1 MHTVEPTPPMH
12 RLRPTFAV
20 CALLAAA
27 LAAAACT
34 GSPYADR
41 DLPSLGENPDMLG
54 PNLTDEIIYGQFFVG
69 PEDRIRF
76 DFLRH
81 PEYDGSFAVR
91 GDGRLFLHDIGLI
104 EVSGLTQDELQDL
117 VRAEYARILVNPS
130 VYVEVEQYSPR
141 RKVAVQGYVT
151 KPGVMTLTTPRTT
164 ILEVLAMAGGINSE
178 GDRGAILIARR
189 VEGKVQIARYDQDQL
204 FSPADP
210 NQRYEIPYVQDGDYV
225 YVLRSWGATF
235 DEHVERATLV
245 LRGILYLER
254 DIIAAPQVSNALQ
267 DELGI

>member
-1 MHTVEPTPPMH
+1 MCAVPTTPPMLS
-12 RLRPTFAV
+12 LRHPSAI
-20 CALLAAA
+20 CALLALA
-27 LAAAACT
+27 LATACST
-34 GSPYADR
+34 SPYADR
-41 DLPSLGENPDMLG
+41 DLPSVGENPNLLG

-69 PEDRIRF
+69 PEDKIRF

-81 PEYDGSFAVR
+81 PEYDGTFSVR
-91 GDGRLFLHDIGLI
+91 GDGRLFLHDIGLV

-117 VRAEYARILVNPS
+117 VRDEYSKLLVKPS
-130 VYVEVEQYSPR
+130 VYVYVEQYSTR
-141 RKVAVQGYVT
+141 RKVAVQGYVA
-151 KPGVMTLTTPRTT
+151 KPGVITLTSPRTT
-164 ILEVLAMAGGINSE
+164 ILEVLAMVGGVNQE

-189 VEGKVQIARYDQDQL
+189 VEGKIQIARYDEEQL

-210 NQRYEIPYVQDGDYV
+210 NQRFEIPYIQDGDYV

-235 DEHVERATLV
+235 DEHIRRTTDV

-254 DIIAAPQVSNALQ
+254 DIISAPQASNALQ

>member
-1 MHTVEPTPPMH
+1 
-12 RLRPTFAV
+12 
-20 CALLAAA
+20 
-27 LAAAACT
+27 
-34 GSPYADR
+34 
-41 DLPSLGENPDMLG
+41 
-54 PNLTDEIIYGQFFVG
+54 
-69 PEDRIRF
+69 
-76 DFLRH
+76 
-81 PEYDGSFAVR
+81 
-91 GDGRLFLHDIGLI
+91 
-104 EVSGLTQDELQDL
+104 
-117 VRAEYARILVNPS
+117 
-130 VYVEVEQYSPR
+130 
-141 RKVAVQGYVT
+141 
-151 KPGVMTLTTPRTT
+151 
-164 ILEVLAMAGGINSE
+164 MAGGINSE

>member
-1 MHTVEPTPPMH
+1 MCWVQSTLPML
-12 RLRPTFAV
+12 RLLPSSFICV
-20 CALLAAA
+20 LLAAVF
-27 LAAAACT
+27 AAACST
-34 GSPYADR
+34 SPYADR
-41 DLPSLGENPDMLG
+41 DLPSVGENPDLLG

-69 PEDRIRF
+69 PEDKIRF

-81 PEYDGSFAVR
+81 PEYDGSFSVR
-91 GDGRLFLHDIGLI
+91 GDGRLFLHDLGLI

-117 VRAEYARILVNPS
+117 VQSEYARILHNPS
-130 VYVEVEQYSPR
+130 VYVEIEQYSPR
-141 RKVAVQGYVT
+141 RKVAVQGYVN
-151 KPGVMTLTTPRTT
+151 KPGVITLTTPRTT
-164 ILEVLAMAGGINSE
+164 ILDVLAMVGGVNQE

-189 VEGKVQIARYDQDQL
+189 VEGKVQIARYDEEQL

-210 NQRYEIPYVQDGDYV
+210 NQRFEIPYVHDGDYV

-235 DEHVERATLV
+235 DEHVQRATEV

-254 DIIAAPQVSNALQ
+254 DIIGVPQVSNALQ